1 MALSEQ
7 EQRALY
13 EIERSLMAEDPKFGR
28 SVAREGNGGIGNFT
42 LRGIAVVVIGLVM
55 LVGGMALAQSNLMF
69 VALSVVGF
77 LVMFGGAVW
86 MLRGG
91 GGTATA
97 KAPKKAKAKPAKSQ
111 GGFASKME
119 ENFKRRFDN

>member
-13 EIERSLMAEDPKFGR
+13 EIERSLMAEDPKFGKSVSR
-28 SVAREGNGGIGNFT
+28 SAGAGLS

-55 LVGGMALAQSNLMF
+55 LVGGIALAQSNLMF
-69 VALSVVGF
+69 VALSVLGF
-77 LVMFGGAVW
+77 LVMLGGAIW

-91 GGTATA
+91 GKVQSRKRPAKPRE
-97 KAPKKAKAKPAKSQ
+97 KAPAQK
-111 GGFASKME
+111 GGIANKME
-119 ENFKRRFDN
+119 ENFRRRFES

>member
-13 EIERSLMAEDPKFGR
+13 EIERSLMAEDPKFGK
-28 SVAREGNGGIGNFT
+28 SVARNAGAGLT

-69 VALSVVGF
+69 VVLSVFGF
-77 LVMFGGAVW
+77 LVMLGGAIW

-91 GGTATA
+91 GSNVPNAQRVR
-97 KAPKKAKAKPAKSQ
+97 PKEKAKARD
-111 GGFASKME
+111 GGIANKME
-119 ENFKRRFDN
+119 ENFRRRFES